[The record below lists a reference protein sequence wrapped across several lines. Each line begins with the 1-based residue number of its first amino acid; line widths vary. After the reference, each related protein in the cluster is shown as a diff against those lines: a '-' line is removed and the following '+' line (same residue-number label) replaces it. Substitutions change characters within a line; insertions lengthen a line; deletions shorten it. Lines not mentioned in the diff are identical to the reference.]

1 MSDEAPLRDRRI
13 GELARGAAASAT
25 PAWIAGRVVAVRPGA
40 LRLRDESGEVDVVGA
55 VPITVVRRCGCA
67 RAAGR
72 RRRATSPPIAAT
84 CSACPPRGG
93 RDAEWDDAGLAKRA
107 RSCAR
112 DRLLAAIRSGF
123 RAEGFLE
130 VETPTL
136 IGAPG
141 QEPHLRPFE
150 TAFHGRRSATPLWL
164 ATSPE
169 YAMKRLLAMGCERIF
184 QLGRG
189 YRDGPDENSP
199 LHAPEFTLCEWYR
212 AFEGLD
218 AIARDVERLL
228 AQGAAALAVPTRIE
242 RGGRGCDVAR
252 PGEWI
257 TVAEAFRRHADVDLA
272 PYLDDDDERFLAT
285 LPSHWLRAVGGPRA
299 RADSAY
305 FRILIELVEP
315 HLGIE
320 RPTFLHAYPAR
331 HAALAELDAG
341 DARVAKRFEVYVAG
355 IELGNAFDELRDA
368 GEQEKRLRAESDERV
383 RAGGA
388 ALPVDAVPDAL
399 RSGRRC
405 AGIALGVDRLH
416 LLLGA
421 RRSPTCSRSRSPTT
435 CNRRVRSATP
445 PASASPLWC
454 AAVPRPQR
462 RPPVHGP
469 TARGAVAEGVSSC
482 PVRPVRSRSAA
493 SQRSRSPA
501 RRRPRPARR
510 TASSSRCRRRR
521 RRRSAR

>member
-1 MSDEAPLRDRRI
+1 VSADERPLRERRI
-13 GELARGAAASAT
+13 GELAAGAVAPAAPA
-25 PAWIAGRVVAVRPGA
+25 AWIAGRVVAVRVGS
-40 LRLRDESGEVDVVGA
+40 LRLRDDSGEVEVVGV
-55 VPITVVRRCGCA
+55 VPITVVGAWLRAHGAVDAERRF
-67 RAAGR
+67 AADRCEVLGLP
-72 RRRATSPPIAAT
+72 ALEAGETP
-84 CSACPPRGG
+84 
-93 RDAEWDDAGLAKRA
+93 EWDDAGWPKRRA
-107 RSCAR
+107 ELRAR
-112 DRLLAAIRSGF
+112 DRLLAAIRAGF
-123 RAEGFLE
+123 RADGFLE

-136 IGAPG
+136 LGAPG

-150 TAFHGRRSATPLWL
+150 TAFHGRRRATPLWL

-184 QLGRG
+184 QIGRG

-199 LHAPEFTLCEWYR
+199 LHSPEFTLCEWYR

-218 AIARDVERLL
+218 ALAHDVERLL
-228 AQGAAALAVPTRIE
+228 QQGAAALSVPTRIE
-242 RGGRGCDVAR
+242 RGGRVCDVGR
-252 PGEWI
+252 PGDWI

-285 LPSHWLRAVGGPRA
+285 LPSHWLRAVGGPRT

-331 HAALAELDAG
+331 HAALAEIDAG
-341 DARVAKRFEVYVAG
+341 DPRVAKRFEVYVAG

-388 ALPVDAVPDAL
+388 ALPIDAAFLTAL
-399 RSGRRC
+399 RSGLPPS

-416 LLLGA
+416 LLLTGA
-421 RRSPTCSRSRSPTT
+421 
-435 CNRRVRSATP
+435 AE
-445 PASASPLWC
+445 
-454 AAVPRPQR
+454 
-462 RPPVHGP
+462 
-469 TARGAVAEGVSSC
+469 VADVQ
-482 PVRPVRSRSAA
+482 PFPF
-493 SQRSRSPA
+493 PDDL
-501 RRRPRPARR
+501 
-510 TASSSRCRRRR
+510 
-521 RRRSAR
+521 

>member
-13 GELARGAAASAT
+13 GELARGAAT
-25 PAWIAGRVVAVRPGA
+25 PAAPTWIAGRVVTVRPGA
-40 LRLRDESGEVDVVGA
+40 LRLRDESGEVEVVGA
-55 VPITVVRRCGCA
+55 VPITVVGAWLRAHGQVDAEGRFAADRCDVLGLPA
-67 RAAGR
+67 LEAGE
-72 RRRATSPPIAAT
+72 TP
-84 CSACPPRGG
+84 
-93 RDAEWDDAGLAKRA
+93 EWDDAGWPRRRDELR
-107 RSCAR
+107 AR
-112 DRLLAAIRSGF
+112 DRLLASIRAGF

-189 YRDGPDENSP
+189 FRDGPDENSP
-199 LHAPEFTLCEWYR
+199 LHSPEFTLCEWYR

-257 TVAEAFRRHADVDLA
+257 TVADAFRRHADVDLA
-272 PYLDDDDERFLAT
+272 PYLDGDDERFLAT
-285 LPSHWLRAVGGPRA
+285 LPSHWVRAVGGPRA

-315 HLGIE
+315 HLGVE

-331 HAALAELDAG
+331 HAALAELDAA
-341 DARVAKRFEVYVAG
+341 DPRVARRFEVYVAG
-355 IELGNAFDELRDA
+355 IELGNAFQELRDA
-368 GEQEKRLRAESDERV
+368 AEQERRLRAESDERV

-388 ALPVDAVPDAL
+388 ALPIDAAFLTAL
-399 RSGRRC
+399 RSGLPPC

-416 LLLGA
+416 LLLTGA
-421 RRSPTCSRSRSPTT
+421 
-435 CNRRVRSATP
+435 
-445 PASASPLWC
+445 
-454 AAVPRPQR
+454 AAVADVQPFPF
-462 RPPVHGP
+462 PDDL
-469 TARGAVAEGVSSC
+469 
-482 PVRPVRSRSAA
+482 
-493 SQRSRSPA
+493 
-501 RRRPRPARR
+501 
-510 TASSSRCRRRR
+510 
-521 RRRSAR
+521 